1 MERNNKPEALSAED
15 ERYQVYSRFEI
26 VSLLRE
32 VMESHAFVTIY
43 FNQGSEF
50 IVTNVLHVNPE
61 FEELILDFGADQK
74 ANERL
79 LAATR
84 ITVVTFLDHI
94 KLQFGATRAE
104 ATTFEDTPALRIR
117 LPESVLRLQRR
128 NFYRIRGPVAKPL
141 TASVANPRQPD
152 ERVELRILDI
162 SCGGIAVLAG
172 DGFPLLDQGAKLE
185 DCRIELPEFGI
196 VRAVLEIRN
205 SAPMDDG
212 IKENKVRYGCQFV
225 DLSGP
230 TITLIQ
236 RYINKIERSRA
247 TKS

>member
-1 MERNNKPEALSAED
+1 MEHNPKPETLSAEY

-32 VMESHAFVTIY
+32 VQDSHAFVTIY
-43 FNQGSEF
+43 FSQGAEF
-50 IVTNVLHVNPE
+50 IVTNLLHVNPE
-61 FEELILDFGADQK
+61 FEELIFDFGADRR

-79 LAATR
+79 VAAAR
-84 ITVVTFLDHI
+84 MTVVTFLDHI
-94 KLQFGATRAE
+94 KLQFIATRAE
-104 ATTFEDTPALRIR
+104 VTNFEDTPALRIR
-117 LPESVLRLQRR
+117 LPESMLRLQRR

-141 TASVANPRQPD
+141 VASVPNPKQPD
-152 ERVELRILDI
+152 ERVQLRILDI
-162 SCGGIAVLAG
+162 SCGGVAVLAG
-172 DGFPLLDQGAKLE
+172 NGFPQLDTGARLI

-205 SAPMDDG
+205 IAPMDDG
-212 IKENKVRYGCQFV
+212 VKENKVRYGCQFV

-236 RYINKIERSRA
+236 RYINQLERARA
-247 TKS
+247 AKS